1 MKRTEGVAYARAGL
15 LGNPSDGYF
24 GKIIAVSV
32 RNFRARV
39 VLEENAEIVFI
50 PAAED
55 EERYASLEEFARGTF
70 LYGYY
75 GGVRLVK
82 AAIKK
87 FHDYVRSSGMALEN
101 TNFSV
106 RYESDIPRQ
115 IGLAGSS
122 AIITATLRALMEF
135 YGLTVPLDIQP
146 SLILSA
152 ERDELDINAGF
163 MDRVIQVYEGCV
175 FMDLDENLI
184 RTQGHG
190 RYERLDP
197 RLLPPLY
204 LAYKPALGKVSG
216 RVLSEI
222 RIKVDRG
229 DAFTI
234 GVLKRLGELAD
245 EGRRTLL
252 AGDRTAFSA
261 LMDRNFELR
270 RSIQTISPANQEM
283 IAAARACGASAKYAG
298 SGGSIIGDYRDEAQL
313 SDLKR
318 ALEKIGAVVL
328 KPIVA

>member
-1 MKRTEGVAYARAGL
+1 MTEGIAYARAGL

-39 VLEENAEIVFI
+39 MLEESAELVIV

-55 EERYASLEEFARGTF
+55 EERYAGLDEFARGTY

-82 AAIKK
+82 AAVKK
-87 FHDYVRSSGMALEN
+87 FHDYIRSSGLALPPRCF
-101 TNFSV
+101 TL

-122 AIITATLRALMEF
+122 AIITATLRALMAF
-135 YGLTVPLDIQP
+135 YGAVIPKEVQP
-146 SLILSA
+146 SLVLSA

-175 FMDLDENLI
+175 FMDLDERLL
-184 RTQGHG
+184 RAEGHG
-190 RYERLDP
+190 RYEPLDP
-197 RLLPPLY
+197 GLLPPLY

-216 RVLSEI
+216 RVLNEI
-222 RIKVDRG
+222 RVKYDRG

-234 GVLKRLGELAD
+234 EALRRLGELA
-245 EGRRTLL
+245 ERGKRALL
-252 AGDRTAFSA
+252 QGDRETFVRM
-261 LMDRNFELR
+261 MDENFELR
-270 RSIQTISPANQEM
+270 RSIQEISPANQEM

-298 SGGSIIGDYRDEAQL
+298 SGGSIIGAYRDEAMWA
-313 SDLKR
+313 DVRR
-318 ALEKIGAVVL
+318 ALEAVGAVVL
-328 KPIVA
+328 RPVI